1 MLGRSA
7 SGYNPP
13 MNIAP
18 VQPAVI
24 GPGLE
29 PLPGAAINFEAPG
42 TRSADFVLH
51 GGSGLVVQSYGAIA
65 LISAA
70 ALAQLASARESAPV
84 FAVPAVLPLTRI
96 AAVRR
101 IDVFA

>member
-1 MLGRSA
+1 
-7 SGYNPP
+7 

-29 PLPGAAINFEAPG
+29 PLPGAAITLETPG
-42 TRSADFVLH
+42 TRSADFVLQ
-51 GGSGLVVQSYGAIA
+51 GGSGLIVQSYGAIA

-70 ALAQLASARESAPV
+70 ALAQLASARESSAI
-84 FAVPAVLPLTRI
+84 FAVPAVLPVTRI
-96 AAVRR
+96 AAIRR
-101 IDVFA
+101 IDIFA